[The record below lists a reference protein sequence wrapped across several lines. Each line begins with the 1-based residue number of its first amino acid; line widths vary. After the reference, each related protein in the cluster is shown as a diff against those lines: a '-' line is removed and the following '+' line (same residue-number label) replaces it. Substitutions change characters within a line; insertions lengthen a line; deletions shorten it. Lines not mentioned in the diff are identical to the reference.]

1 MSWSLLLPFVLFVA
15 GVGMVIWA
23 TERLLEGLVGLAY
36 LVRVST
42 FAIAAVLSGFE
53 VENVAADLRRRGV
66 GLRRW
71 PWGRCLEERSS

>member
-1 MSWSLLLPFVLFVA
+1 LVSPLAIRPLCGRGRDGDLGDGAVA
-15 GVGMVIWA
+15 V
-23 TERLLEGLVGLAY
+23 GLVGLAY

-42 FAIAAVLSGFE
+42 IAIAAVLSGFE
-53 VENVAADLRRRGV
+53 AENVAADLRRRGV

>member
-36 LVRVST
+36 LARVLT
-42 FAIAAVLSGFE
+42 FAIAAVLSRRCGTRPY
-53 VENVAADLRRRGV
+53 RRRDQPPD
-66 GLRRW
+66 GLWHCYW
-71 PWGRCLEERSS
+71 PS